1 MRIDRKTKNTLIIS
15 AIVVFGLAIAVTC
28 AYLVYKTIVTN
39 NTTTAYNNIAS
50 SYAADVYNDIE
61 ATGASGE
68 KIENPIDF
76 ESLMEETTK
85 CTLG

>member
-15 AIVVFGLAIAVTC
+15 VIVVFGLAIAVTC

-61 ATGASGE
+61 ATGVSGE
-68 KIENPIDF
+68 SGKRLRI
-76 ESLMEETTK
+76 LL
-85 CTLG
+85 TLNR